1 MSSVKII
8 QRTDRKGK
16 TNIAPLY
23 IQVIIDRQRKLVA
36 TGISVPTSAW
46 DSEAQRIKRTYPQA
60 SSLQLKLD
68 TQAEEIRHNILR
80 LEILELPVSIDALF
94 GDGR

>member
-1 MSSVKII
+1 MGQNGPDFLRQIKSVMSSVKII

-16 TNIAPLY
+16 TDIAPLY

-46 DSEAQRIKRTYPQA
+46 DSEAQRIKNKYPRA
-60 SSLQLKLD
+60 SSLY
-68 TQAEEIRHNILR
+68 
-80 LEILELPVSIDALF
+80 S
-94 GDGR
+94 